1 MSAMDVDDAPAASAM
16 TIEARIAELEES
28 EIALLDG
35 EPRPLGDACAHLLL
49 AYLAGDR
56 LEDARHLWRRTGEA
70 ARAAAP
76 ALGGAWA
83 AGRCLWRRSDVPGAL
98 RALEAG
104 PWPADAASLAA
115 EAAAA
120 VRDRELALF
129 AEAYGEIRLAK
140 VAAALACSDQRALEA
155 CRARG
160 WVFCATAAT
169 LKPKAPA
176 PPGARFDGFE
186 QLAHL
191 TAIVTQLSA

>member
-70 ARAAAP
+70 
-76 ALGGAWA
+76 
-83 AGRCLWRRSDVPGAL
+83 
-98 RALEAG
+98 
-104 PWPADAASLAA
+104 
-115 EAAAA
+115 
-120 VRDRELALF
+120 
-129 AEAYGEIRLAK
+129 
-140 VAAALACSDQRALEA
+140 
-155 CRARG
+155 
-160 WVFCATAAT
+160 
-169 LKPKAPA
+169 